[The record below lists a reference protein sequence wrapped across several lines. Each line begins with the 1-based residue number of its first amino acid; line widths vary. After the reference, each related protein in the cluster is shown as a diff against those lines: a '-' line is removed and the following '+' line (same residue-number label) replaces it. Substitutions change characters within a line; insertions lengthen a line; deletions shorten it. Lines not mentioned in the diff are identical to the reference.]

1 MRNYFP
7 LFVILILCITIVAE
21 GTLINNPYS
30 RGTSS
35 NIDDR
40 MVLAFYYVW
49 YKNDGIRRYWPLRTA
64 YHPLLGGYN
73 SSDPEVITQHIR
85 WAKEIGLDGFIV
97 SWWGINSFT
106 DNNLKKV
113 IEIANREDLTITVY
127 YETTK
132 TQGKPDEEAKNE
144 IIEDITYII
153 DTYSNEPCFLWFKNK
168 PVIFIYAL
176 WTHAR
181 EFWEEVLGELRE
193 QVDVFL
199 VGDGK
204 PNEYPSFDG
213 YHFYNPKD
221 IPLDELLE
229 DYNRFKEFYP
239 DKLLAGTVIPGFDNR
254 KSKRIKGEQGSYT
267 PRHGGRTYDEFWE
280 IALEGEVNWVL
291 ITTWNEWWEG
301 TAIEPSREYKEQY
314 LEATKRWLKGFKED
328 KIVAYIWRPVE
339 GYLYLFDREIKE
351 IPGCTLII
359 GGITVKVEGVNI
371 ETKVDKVEF
380 YIDDTL
386 EYTDTEPPYQ
396 WKWDKVTIGLH
407 ELKIIAYGK
416 NLDED
421 KKDVLMI

>member
-1 MRNYFP
+1 MRIYFP
-7 LFVILILCITIVAE
+7 LFVTLILCITIVAE
-21 GTLINNPYS
+21 GNLTYNPS
-30 RGTSS
+30 SIETFSS
-35 NIDDR
+35 NIDDK

-113 IEIANREDLTITVY
+113 IEIANREDCSITIY

-176 WTHAR
+176 WTHTR

-204 PNEYPSFDG
+204 PNEYPGFDG
-213 YHFYNPKD
+213 YHFYNPKN
-221 IPLDELLE
+221 IPLDELLG

-254 KSKRIKGEQGSYT
+254 KIKGEQGSYT
-267 PRHGGRTYDEFWE
+267 PRYGGRTYDEFWE

-301 TAIEPSREYKEQY
+301 TAIEPTREYKEQY
-314 LEATKRWLKGFKED
+314 LEATKRWIKAFKED
-328 KIVAYIWRPVE
+328 IPVAYIWRPVE
-339 GYLYLFDREIKE
+339 GYLYLFDRETKE

-371 ETKVDKVEF
+371 ETSVDKVEF

-386 EYTDTEPPYQ
+386 KYTDYRTTLSMEM
-396 WKWDKVTIGLH
+396 
-407 ELKIIAYGK
+407 E
-416 NLDED
+416 
-421 KKDVLMI
+421 